1 MTETK
6 TKTGG
11 RVKGTPNKKTRDL
24 FEIAER
30 LDCNPF
36 EVLLHFAKGD
46 YKALGLDP
54 KASTNEN
61 MQDIINNAIEGFVD
75 EGRTEKEI
83 EEIEK
88 AFLNPISPELMQ
100 KSAKDACEY
109 LFPKRKAIE
118 IKDDREA
125 TGFAQMLQKAALRQ
139 MELKKELIKDDDHG
153 DEDGH

>member
-1 MTETK
+1 MSEK
-6 TKTGG
+6 EKYGG
-11 RVKGTPNKKTRDL
+11 RSKGTLNKKTRDL
-24 FEIAER
+24 YEIMDR
-30 LDCNPF
+30 LECNPF

-75 EGRTEKEI
+75 DGHTDKEI

-125 TGFAQMLQKAALRQ
+125 AGFASLLQKAALREI
-139 MELKKELIKDDDHG
+139 ELKKELIKDDENVKDIG
-153 DEDGH
+153 